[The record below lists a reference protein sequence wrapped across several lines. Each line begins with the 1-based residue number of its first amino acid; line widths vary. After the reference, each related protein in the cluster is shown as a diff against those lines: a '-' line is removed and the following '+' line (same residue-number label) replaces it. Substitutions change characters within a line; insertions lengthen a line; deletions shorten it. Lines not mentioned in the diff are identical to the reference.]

1 MIKVNISDGTG
12 KGNLAEITNQGELIT
27 RAAQFSTS
35 KKQQITDSSAV
46 NFFKPIAGK
55 KFIVTGIIINTDRNV
70 GVNGSA
76 IEVYEA
82 STATSTTI
90 DTSIISVD
98 LVKNQTNALTPFL
111 IETEEGKFINGKAD
125 DFNVNISVL
134 GYFANA

>member
-1 MIKVNISDGTG
+1 MIKVILGDGLGKSNVAQIS
-12 KGNLAEITNQGELIT
+12 NQGELIT
-27 RAAQFSTS
+27 RPGQFSTS

-70 GVNGSA
+70 GVNGSV
-76 IEVYEA
+76 IEIYEA
-82 STATSTTI
+82 SSATSTTI
-90 DTSIISVD
+90 DASIISVD